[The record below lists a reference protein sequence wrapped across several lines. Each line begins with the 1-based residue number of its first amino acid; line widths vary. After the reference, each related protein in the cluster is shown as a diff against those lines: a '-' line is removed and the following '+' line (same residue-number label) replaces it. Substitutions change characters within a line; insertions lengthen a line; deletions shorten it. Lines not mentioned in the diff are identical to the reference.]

1 MKKMI
6 LCPTRGGKA
15 SYPNQDCAIG
25 LAKKRGLD
33 LLFLYVIN
41 VQFLGLTALPKVVD
55 IEAELEEMGDFL
67 LAMAQERAQKVG
79 VKASTTVRSGVF
91 QTVLKEILREYPIET
106 IVIGTSSQSTGVV
119 TPDFVKKLAEEVSRE
134 SGVEFIVLYEGEI
147 VDTHHS
153 QTENQPAE

>member
-15 SYPNQDCAIG
+15 SYPNQDCAIA
-25 LAKKRGLD
+25 LAKQRGAD
-33 LLFLYVIN
+33 LLFLYVTN

-67 LAMAQERAQKVG
+67 LAMAQERARKAG

-91 QTVLKEILREYPIET
+91 RTVLKEVLEEYPIET

-119 TPDFVKKLAEEVSRE
+119 TPHFVKQLAEEVSRE
-134 SGVEFIVLYEGEI
+134 SGVEFIVLYDGEI

-153 QTENQPAE
+153 QAASKQAE

>member
-15 SYPNQDCAIG
+15 SYPNQDCAID

-33 LLFLYVIN
+33 LLFLYVTN
-41 VQFLGLTALPKVVD
+41 VQFLGQTALPKVVD

-67 LAMAQERAQKVG
+67 LTMAQERAQKAG

-91 QTVLKEILREYPIET
+91 RTVLKEVLSEYPIET

-119 TPDFVKKLAEEVSRE
+119 TPDFVRELAEEVRRE

-153 QTENQPAE
+153 QAESHQAE

>member
-15 SYPNQDCAIG
+15 SYPNQDYTID
-25 LAKKRGLD
+25 LAKERGQD
-33 LLFLYVIN
+33 LLFLYVTN
-41 VQFLGLTALPKVVD
+41 VQFLGLTALPKVID

-67 LAMAQERAQKVG
+67 LAMAQERAQNAG

-91 QTVLKEILREYPIET
+91 QKVLKEVLREYPIDT

-119 TPDFVKKLAEEVSRE
+119 TSDFVKKLAEEVSRE
-134 SGVEFIVLYEGEI
+134 SGVEFIVLYEGEV

-153 QTENQPAE
+153 HAESRQTE